1 MTRAGRARLLANGER
16 RKVRLKRRS
25 PSPMIFT
32 EELLADVR
40 RRYEQTPEIL
50 TTMAFDLGIARS
62 TLVEMAKQKG
72 WVRYRPQPRDIIP
85 AAQLAARAAVLSKAA
100 TRADPAPALAP
111 SGAAALVVPPPL
123 LSEGVPDLSPDDPAL
138 ADWLRRELLAQI
150 GVVKNLREQ
159 ERAEPVTE
167 ERALLMARMLVSLTE
182 AMLKLNR
189 FTAGATPQH
198 NEPDDLPEDID
209 EFRNELARRI
219 RAFVASRTGTGDA
232 DGDDANAAM
241 DAAGG

>member
-1 MTRAGRARLLANGER
+1 MTRAGRARLLANGKR

-40 RRYEQTPEIL
+40 RRFEQTPEIL
-50 TTMAFDLGIARS
+50 STMAFDLDIART

-72 WVRYRPQPRDIIP
+72 WVRYRPPPRGILP
-85 AAQLAARAAVLSKAA
+85 AAQLAARTAVLSKVA
-100 TRADPAPALAP
+100 TRADPAPAP
-111 SGAAALVVPPPL
+111 SEATALVVPPQRPP
-123 LSEGVPDLSPDDPAL
+123 EAVHDLSPDDPAL

-150 GVVKNLREQ
+150 GIVKNLREQ

-189 FTAGATPQH
+189 FTAGATPQPS
-198 NEPDDLPEDID
+198 EADDLPENID
-209 EFRNELARRI
+209 EFRIDLARRI
-219 RAFVASRTGTGDA
+219 DAFVASRRHAGDA
-232 DGDDANAAM
+232 EDIAA
-241 DAAGG
+241 ARVGGAE